1 MGNMAPAAQLVEWLL
16 AGGAWSGGC
25 GAGGFCK
32 GLGLGVALVVYFK
45 RGVKIVLASAD
56 PRTLDTS

>member
-32 GLGLGVALVVYFK
+32 GLGLGVALGVGFTSGARTVV
-45 RGVKIVLASAD
+45 VSAD
-56 PRTLDTS
+56 P